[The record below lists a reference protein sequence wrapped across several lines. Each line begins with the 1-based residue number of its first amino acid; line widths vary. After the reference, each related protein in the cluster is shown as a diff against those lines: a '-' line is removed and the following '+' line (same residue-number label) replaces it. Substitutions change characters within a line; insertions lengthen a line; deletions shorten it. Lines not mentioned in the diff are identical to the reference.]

1 MCGIVGYIGYRQ
13 AQTVLMNNL
22 KHLEYRGYD
31 SCGIAIRDN
40 KISIYKDAIRINEL
54 AKISP
59 EIKGTIGIGH
69 TRWATCGIPS
79 KENAHPHSDC
89 SGKTAIVHNGV
100 IFNYEKLKKKLEQ
113 EGHTLST
120 QTDSEVLAHLIEN
133 NRQKGIK
140 QAVEAALREVEG
152 SYALIVLDEDS
163 EKLLAARKESP
174 LVIGLGER
182 EYFIASD
189 VPALLEYTDRVVYLE
204 DGDTAEIS
212 KSALIIINNG
222 QNVTRKEQKIC
233 WGAEDIR
240 KGGYEHF
247 MIKEIHEQP
256 LILRN
261 TLLSYSRVAEE
272 IDILNDG
279 EYENILILACG
290 TSYYAGLI
298 GKYIIEELM
307 RIPVKVEIASE
318 FNSNSML
325 GNKTLV
331 IAMSQSGETADVL
344 KAVKLAKRIGH
355 NVLAVTNVLESTLS
369 RLADDNIYTKA
380 GPEISVASTKTFIAQ
395 LSVLYW
401 LALANNKINT
411 GRIDELKIDI
421 SKIPNNVQ
429 KILSNKKEIEKCG
442 KYLACYEN
450 VFYIGRGVNYPI
462 ALEGALKLKEVSYIH
477 AEGYAAGELKHG
489 PFALLGVDTPVVVVL
504 AHDENYEVMLNS
516 IREIKARNSPVIAI
530 CASKDVP
537 DLIQIADV
545 VIDVPYE
552 NPILSPFYNCVVLQ
566 LLAYYAAKQRGCSID
581 YPKNLAKSVTV
592 E

>member
-120 QTDSEVLAHLIEN
+120 QTDSEVLAHLIEK

-318 FNSNSML
+318 FISNSML

-411 GRIDELKIDI
+411 GRIAELKFDI

-442 KYLACYEN
+442 KYLARYEN

>member
-31 SCGIAIRDN
+31 SCGIAIRDS

-59 EIKGTIGIGH
+59 KIKGTIGIGH

-189 VPALLEYTDRVVYLE
+189 VPALLEYTDRVVYLQ

-240 KGGYEHF
+240 KGGFEHF

-411 GRIDELKIDI
+411 GRIAELKFDI

-442 KYLACYEN
+442 KYLARYEN